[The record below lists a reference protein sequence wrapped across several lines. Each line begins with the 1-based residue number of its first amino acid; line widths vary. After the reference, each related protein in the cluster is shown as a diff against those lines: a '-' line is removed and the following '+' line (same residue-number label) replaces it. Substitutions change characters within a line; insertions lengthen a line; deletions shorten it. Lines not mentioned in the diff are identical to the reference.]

1 MTRSGE
7 RTDRCRRRR
16 AALQAVVG
24 LAAMLAAAAV
34 AVAAPPADPAEFF
47 EPDLGTDGRL
57 APWSRI
63 ADYYRALGA
72 TSDRVEVRELGEST
86 LGRSFLLVTISSPA
100 NLARADRLRE
110 ISRRLADP
118 GDDPLA
124 AAEIDALAEE
134 GVAVVAVS
142 LGLHAT
148 EVAATQMGPELAYR
162 LATARDPDTERI
174 LDNVVFLL
182 FPCFNPDGEEMVA
195 AWNEKMRGTRW
206 EGARYPDLYHH
217 YAGHDNNR
225 DGYFF
230 NLAESRL
237 LSRVLYHEWFP
248 QAYLDVHQMGSYG
261 ARLYIPPY
269 LDPIHPNVDPMLWQ
283 EHLFVGGSMAV
294 ALEEAGITGVESG
307 APYYGWWMPSFHMI
321 TNYHNI
327 AGMLTESASCRLASP
342 LLVHRHQLQG
352 GGRGRPFY
360 GPQRFFAHPWEGGW
374 WRLRD
379 LMEQQRVSTVALLDN
394 AARHRRQWLRR
405 MALKAARN
413 IERGRTESPAA
424 FVVPAAQHDP
434 GSVVLLIGKLMFAGV
449 KVDRAGADFTAGD
462 RAFRGGD
469 YVIGLAQPLRA
480 YVKSL
485 LERIDYPDNPWTR
498 EPDGT
503 PMRPYDLTAF
513 TVAEHMGVE
522 AVAVDGLP
530 AVPLERLAEAPVLAG
545 GTRWDG
551 DGDPAGWLVS
561 PAANAAVRVVAGLL
575 RSGGEAFW
583 LRRPTETA
591 GRVWAPGT
599 VWVPASDAGSG
610 LLDRLAGKAGVEA
623 VGVAA
628 SPGGPAY
635 RLKPVRLA
643 LYRPWQG
650 GNADEGWTRYVL
662 DDFGLPY
669 RRLDAR
675 AIRGGGLEEGTD
687 VLVVADDSLE
697 SLLGVEP
704 PEDEGAE
711 PEEFPEAFMP
721 PEYLQGL
728 GGDGVDRIRA
738 FVRGGGTLV
747 LLDSA
752 GELATARLGVP
763 VRDAVAGL
771 DRSTFYCPGSTV
783 WMDWDTSHPVAYG
796 MPRRALGVF
805 WNSPAWAVERTP
817 LADRTRVVATYPDDG
832 ILGSGWLVGGEHLA
846 GKAAAVE
853 VEYGA
858 GRVLLLG
865 FRPQLRAQTHGTFK
879 VLLNAVLYGAATAT
893 TLP

>member
-1 MTRSGE
+1 MTTE
-7 RTDRCRRRR
+7 VKRTGGRRRPSVS
-16 AALQAVVG
+16 AWTMLV
-24 LAAMLAAAAV
+24 LAATLL
-34 AVAAPPADPAEFF
+34 PPAATATAVPPDPAAFF

-57 APWSRI
+57 APWSQI
-63 ADYYRALGA
+63 ADYYRALGDA
-72 TSDRVEVRELGEST
+72 SDRVEVRELGEST
-86 LGRSFLLVTISSPA
+86 LGNPFLLVTISSPA

-118 GDDPLA
+118 GDAPLG
-124 AAEIDALAEE
+124 AEEVDALADE
-134 GVAVVAVS
+134 GVAVIAVT

-148 EVAATQMGPELAYR
+148 EVAATQLGPELAYR
-162 LATARDPDTERI
+162 LASAQDPDTRRI

-182 FPCFNPDGEEMVA
+182 FPCFNPDGEEMVV
-195 AWNEKMRGTRW
+195 AWNEKTRGTRW
-206 EGARYPDLYHH
+206 EGARLPDLYHH

-237 LSRVLYHEWFP
+237 FSRVLYREWFP

-261 ARLYIPPY
+261 ARLYVPPY

-379 LMEQQRVSTVALLDN
+379 LMEQQRVSTMALLDN
-394 AARHRRQWLRR
+394 AARHRREWLRR

-413 IERGRTESPAA
+413 IERGRTEAPAA
-424 FVVPAAQHDP
+424 FVLPAAQHDP
-434 GSVVLLIGKLMFAGV
+434 GTAALLVEKLMFAGV
-449 KVDRAGADFTAGD
+449 EVDRAVAGFTADGH
-462 RAFRGGD
+462 AFQGGD
-469 YVIGLAQPLRA
+469 VVIRLAQPLRA

-498 EPDGT
+498 LADGT

-522 AVAVDGLP
+522 AVSVDVLP
-530 AVPLERLAEAPVLAG
+530 DVPLERLAEPPRVQG
-545 GTRWDG
+545 GVRWDG
-551 DGDPAGWLVS
+551 AARPAGWLVS
-561 PAANAAVRVVAGLL
+561 PEPNAAVRLVEGVLEAG
-575 RSGGEAFW
+575 GDAYW
-583 LRRPTETA
+583 LRRSTMAA
-591 GRVWAPGT
+591 GRTWIPGT
-599 VWVPASDAGSG
+599 VWVPAAGLEGGAVDRMAEAAGVVAVG
-610 LLDRLAGKAGVEA
+610 LEGAPHGAAFRLARPRV
-623 VGVAA
+623 V
-628 SPGGPAY
+628 
-635 RLKPVRLA
+635 
-643 LYRPWQG
+643 LYRPWRG

-675 AIRGGGLEEGTD
+675 AIRAGGLERDTD
-687 VLVVADDSLE
+687 VLLIADDSLQA
-697 SLLGVEP
+697 LLGADP
-704 PEDEGAE
+704 PDGEGGAG
-711 PEEFPEAFMP
+711 EEFPAPFMP

-728 GGDGVDRIRA
+728 ADEGVERIRT

-752 GELATARLGVP
+752 GELATERLGVP
-763 VRDAVAGL
+763 VRDTVSGL
-771 DRSTFYCPGSTV
+771 DRAEFYCPGSTV
-783 WMDWDTSHPVAYG
+783 WMNWDTAHPIGYG

-805 WNSPAWAVERTP
+805 WDSPAWAVERTP
-817 LADRTRVVATYPDDG
+817 LSERTRVVATYPEDE
-832 ILGSGWLVGGEHLA
+832 ILGSGWLVGAAHLA
-846 GKAAAVE
+846 GKAAVVE

-858 GRVLLLG
+858 GRVVLIG

-879 VLLNAVLYGAATAT
+879 VLFNALLYGSAEAV